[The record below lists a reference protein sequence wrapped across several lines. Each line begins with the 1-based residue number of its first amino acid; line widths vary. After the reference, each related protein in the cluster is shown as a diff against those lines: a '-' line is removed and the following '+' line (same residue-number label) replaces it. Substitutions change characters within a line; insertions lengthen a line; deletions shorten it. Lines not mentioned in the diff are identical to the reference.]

1 MLNQF
6 LSNGGPMMWLI
17 LITSAAA
24 VAVFVERVLHY
35 HRAQINSMEFLN
47 GVRNVLRRDNVVEAI
62 SICYATP
69 GPVAR
74 LVKVAIL
81 NRDKGRDGVRE
92 ALEET
97 GLTIEAGGLVPF
109 AHWTPPDVAVKRFL
123 TWFFVAQAPPG
134 EVSIDLGEIHD
145 QAWMSPVDAM
155 QRRNAL
161 EIELLPPTWVT
172 LERLATFANVQ
183 SALEQCRGCTPER
196 FATRIGS
203 VPGGGVTLWQG
214 DAAYEGGD
222 VSADGPRHRLWMM
235 PDGWRYERR

>member
-17 LITSAAA
+17 LVASAAA

-62 SICYATP
+62 SICDATP

-97 GLTIEAGGLVPF
+97 GLIEVP
-109 AHWTPPDVAVKRFL
+109 P
-123 TWFFVAQAPPG
+123 
-134 EVSIDLGEIHD
+134 
-145 QAWMSPVDAM
+145 
-155 QRRNAL
+155 L
-161 EIELLPPTWVT
+161 EAKLNL
-172 LERLATFANVQ
+172 LATIAQIAPLMGLLGTVLGFIQVFTTLQ
-183 SALEQCRGCTPER
+183 TK
-196 FATRIGS
+196 TT
-203 VPGGGVTLWQG
+203 VPTMQDLSGGVWQALICTAMGLAVAIPCYAGYNYLVSRVNAIVLDMERAATEITNILADTLG
-214 DAAYEGGD
+214 RKAT
-222 VSADGPRHRLWMM
+222 
-235 PDGWRYERR
+235 

>member
-1 MLNQF
+1 MFNQF

-17 LITSAAA
+17 LLASAAA

-62 SICYATP
+62 SICDATP

-97 GLTIEAGGLVPF
+97 GLIEVP
-109 AHWTPPDVAVKRFL
+109 P
-123 TWFFVAQAPPG
+123 
-134 EVSIDLGEIHD
+134 
-145 QAWMSPVDAM
+145 
-155 QRRNAL
+155 L
-161 EIELLPPTWVT
+161 EAKLNL
-172 LERLATFANVQ
+172 LATIAQ
-183 SALEQCRGCTPER
+183 ICLLYTSP
-196 FATRIGS
+196 S
-203 VPGGGVTLWQG
+203 
-214 DAAYEGGD
+214 
-222 VSADGPRHRLWMM
+222 PR
-235 PDGWRYERR
+235 DS